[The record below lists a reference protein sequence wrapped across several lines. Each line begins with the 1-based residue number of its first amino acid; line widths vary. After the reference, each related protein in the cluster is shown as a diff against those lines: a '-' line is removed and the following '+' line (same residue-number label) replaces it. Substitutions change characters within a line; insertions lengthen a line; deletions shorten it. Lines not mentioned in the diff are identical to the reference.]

1 MTWQLK
7 EAILVAAESV
17 PSRRSLNVR
26 QKTCRS
32 TGPGHAFL
40 HPTTQLRADRYREQA
55 NGSIQPQ
62 HAELPG
68 RDTKAT
74 AHAEMCT
81 SSAHIYART
90 GMLVYAL
97 SAFAGERRAAFLP
110 VW

>member
-1 MTWQLK
+1 MD
-7 EAILVAAESV
+7 AESV
-17 PSRRSLNVR
+17 PSLEISSMCSKRPA
-26 QKTCRS
+26 RS

-40 HPTTQLRADRYREQA
+40 HATTQLRADRYREQA

-74 AHAEMCT
+74 AHAEMRTYPFAYLCT
-81 SSAHIYART
+81 IWNAHSRSF
-90 GMLVYAL
+90 GLCR
-97 SAFAGERRAAFLP
+97 ERRAAFLP